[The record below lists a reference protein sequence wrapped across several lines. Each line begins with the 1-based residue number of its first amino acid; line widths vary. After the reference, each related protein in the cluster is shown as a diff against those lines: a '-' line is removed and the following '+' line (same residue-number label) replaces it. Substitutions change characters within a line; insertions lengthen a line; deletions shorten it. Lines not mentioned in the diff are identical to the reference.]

1 MELVWTVVLAPTD
14 AASRLEVLV
23 AEVAALL
30 EVIDAFDAVTPPELV
45 SENLGLLYLDP
56 LLSDDVLPHL
66 QHRHRVLVRIR
77 RIEVIRRRFIE
88 VRHSLLPP
96 HFFLTLALSFSLS
109 FTCDL
114 VAAVATAGWVILQVS
129 LGR

>member
-96 HFFLTLALSFSLS
+96 HFAHTLALFSTRFPLS
-109 FTCDL
+109 SSL
-114 VAAVATAGWVILQVS
+114 VILLQ
-129 LGR
+129 L

>member
-56 LLSDDVLPHL
+56 LLSDDVLSHL

-96 HFFLTLALSFSLS
+96 HFSHTRSLFSLS
-109 FTCDL
+109 PSL
-114 VAAVATAGWVILQVS
+114 VILLQ
-129 LGR
+129 L